1 MKSVEDLEDQFKEL
15 FHESKQKEKET
26 EIRRERLN
34 LGSVKREECRG
45 GNYQRNKTQR
55 LYA

>member
-1 MKSVEDLEDQFKEL
+1 MRSVEDLEGQFKEL
-15 FHESKQKEKET
+15 FHESKQKEKEM

-55 LYA
+55 L